1 MVPASDTFPEP
12 INPARS
18 LKFSL
23 ENKIAAGFAAALLLL
38 VLFGALAWKN
48 ARQFED
54 VLDSGYHRHE
64 LLYQLEGCVNH
75 LVQILTESQRYLLTG
90 NEGSVERWAE
100 QTRLAERAMQRLRQ
114 LTADNAAQQS
124 RLVQLE
130 PLFHRLVE
138 LTGRQNS
145 IRRTTGLEDAIAEID
160 PAEIGRLMD
169 VMGEIIGRMERTERA
184 LLRERGAT
192 ALQAIRNTTA
202 WIAVGS
208 IAALA
213 LVAGAYLVVGRDFS
227 ARRDAEQAL
236 RRSEQMFQRLFE
248 NSPDAIILV
257 DRGGRIRR
265 ANRRAAE
272 LFGYGEQPLAG
283 LQLQRL
289 LPERFRARHAA
300 HFATY
305 FAAPR
310 AREMGAGLELFARCQ
325 DGSEFPVDILL
336 SPIEAEGER
345 QTLAVIRDI
354 TERRQAE
361 KKIHSLNLNL
371 QLQNSRLENA
381 NKELEA
387 FSYSVSHDLRAPL
400 RHIDGFTGLLTKH
413 AAGVLDEKAQRYLK
427 VISDAAVQMGRL
439 IDDLLAF
446 SRTGRAQL
454 NPGPVDS
461 NSIVSAII
469 AEITGGNP
477 DSRIDW
483 QVSSLPIVRG
493 DAGLL
498 RQVWVNLIGNAVKY
512 SSREPTPRIEIS
524 GHVDTSAGETV
535 FHVRDNGVGFDMQ
548 YADKLFGVFQRLH
561 ADTEFEGTGVGLA
574 NVRRIVARHGGR
586 TWAEGRPGEGAT
598 FSFSLPLN
606 AIPATGNPSASTSNS

>member
-1 MVPASDTFPEP
+1 M
-12 INPARS
+12 
-18 LKFSL
+18 KFSL

-38 VLFGALAWKN
+38 ALFGALAWKN

-54 VLDSGYHRHE
+54 VLDSVEHTHQ
-64 LLYQLEGCVNH
+64 LLYQLEGCLNH
-75 LVQILTESQRYLLTG
+75 LVKIQTESQRYLLTG
-90 NEGSVERWAE
+90 DEGAVERWSE
-100 QTRLAERAMQRLRQ
+100 QTRLAQLAMQRLRQ
-114 LTADNAAQQS
+114 LSADNAAQQS
-124 RLVQLE
+124 RLVQME
-130 PLFHRLVE
+130 PLANRLVE
-138 LTGRQNS
+138 LTARRNAL
-145 IRRTTGLEDAIAEID
+145 RRTMGLDEAIAD
-160 PAEIGRLMD
+160 VSPAEISRIVD
-169 VMGEIIGRMERTERA
+169 VLGEIIARMERTERG
-184 LLRERGAT
+184 LLRQRGET
-192 ALQAIRNTTA
+192 SLQAIHSTTA
-202 WIAVGS
+202 WIAMGS

-213 LVAGAYLVVGRDFS
+213 LVAGAYLVVGRDFA
-227 ARRDAEQAL
+227 ARRGAEQAL

-257 DRGGRIRR
+257 DHNGRIRR

-283 LQLQRL
+283 LPLHQL

-336 SPIEAEGER
+336 SPIEVEGER

-361 KKIHSLNLNL
+361 KKIHSLNQNL
-371 QLQNSRLENA
+371 QLQNARLENA

-413 AAGVLDEKAQRYLK
+413 AAGVLDAKAQRYLK

-454 NPGPVDS
+454 HPGPVD
-461 NSIVSAII
+461 NHSIVSAII
-469 AEITGGNP
+469 ADLSGGAET
-477 DSRIDW
+477 RIDW
-483 QVSSLPIVRG
+483 QVSALPIARG
-493 DAGLL
+493 DASLL
-498 RQVWVNLIGNAVKY
+498 RQVWANLISNAVKY
-512 SSREPTPRIEIS
+512 SSRSPQPRIEIS
-524 GHVDTSAGETV
+524 GSVDRTAGETV

-548 YADKLFGVFQRLH
+548 YVDKLFGVFQRLH
-561 ADTEFEGTGVGLA
+561 SDAEFEGTGVGLA
-574 NVRRIVARHGGR
+574 NVRRIVSRHGGR
-586 TWAEGRPGEGAT
+586 TWAQGRPGEGAT
-598 FSFSLPLN
+598 FSFSLPL
-606 AIPATGNPSASTSNS
+606 APTESAQTSPSSTSHS